1 MSITLKA
8 HYTQFKDS
16 SGIRSGTMENVAAG
30 TNLGDLSPNNKTER
44 LSRRWDTL
52 NTCSTVCAISCKDPA
67 DILAASSS
75 LFSLTVLCSRAS
87 LSCVWSC
94 AVTWHRAAAA
104 QITTFTSVP
113 LNGGEKGWG
122 GEGAVLG
129 FFFLRA
135 NAEAQ
140 APRAGRG
147 SERADYS

>member
-1 MSITLKA
+1 
-8 HYTQFKDS
+8 
-16 SGIRSGTMENVAAG
+16 MENVAAG

-104 QITTFTSVP
+104 QITTFTSVS
-113 LNGGEKGWG
+113 LNGEG
-122 GEGAVLG
+122 GEGRSGGAVLFSECG
-129 FFFLRA
+129 KGKRGGTGA
-135 NAEAQ
+135 AG
-140 APRAGRG
+140 RAGT
-147 SERADYS
+147 ERADYS

>member
-122 GEGAVLG
+122 GRGLYWV
-129 FFFLRA
+129 FFFEGKCGGTGA
-135 NAEAQ
+135 AG
-140 APRAGRG
+140 RAGI
-147 SERADYS
+147 RACRL